1 MELVVSIFYLQKALN
16 YYEKPWGKKDLETKN
31 EHEKGPFSV
40 PEMLGFAL
48 QESTFKQS
56 LEHGSI
62 KYTNLA

>member
-1 MELVVSIFYLQKALN
+1 MGLVVSIFYLQKALN
-16 YYEKPWGKKDLETKN
+16 YCEKPWGKKDLETKN

-40 PEMLGFAL
+40 PEMLGFVL

-56 LEHGSI
+56 LEHVSI